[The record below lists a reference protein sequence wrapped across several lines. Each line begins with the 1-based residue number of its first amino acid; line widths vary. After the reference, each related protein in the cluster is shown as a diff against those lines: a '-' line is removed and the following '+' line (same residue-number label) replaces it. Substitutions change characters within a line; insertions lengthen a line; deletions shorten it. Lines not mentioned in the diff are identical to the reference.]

1 MSLTLQHKR
10 GTTAQNDAYT
20 GRPGEIT
27 VDTEL
32 NQLRLHDGVSP
43 GGHAAGTVGEGAG
56 DDASGSAGPGVLA
69 AGDPTLGY
77 YGFVP
82 ASELITGDAL
92 AAAIGLSAGT
102 SQFSDAGWF
111 KYSLDGRT
119 CFGAKRP
126 LRYNLSW
133 QHIYQAGAVYGTGD
147 YGLAPS
153 GGNRTQDAVV
163 RIDGVDY
170 RVRLFRG
177 ANVDPIG
184 SVSGYDIPVS
194 HGSEWNRVFYR
205 LHDGVHTNSSN
216 STASEGA
223 GVTGSWGSYSDA
235 DLHMHSSLGNGTYC
249 WTQESEGP
257 NRVRRGHYGVSHLRR
272 YTATTSI
279 TTRGWRPV
287 LEPVS

>member
-10 GTTAQNDAYT
+10 GTTAQNDTYT

-119 CFGAKRP
+119 CFGAKKP
-126 LRYNLSW
+126 LRHSLAWN
-133 QHIYQAGAVYGTGD
+133 HINAVNAVYGRT
-147 YGLAPS
+147 S
-153 GGNRTQDAVV
+153 GASV

-170 RVRLFRG
+170 VVRLMRG

-216 STASEGA
+216 TTASEGA

-257 NRVRRGHYGVSHLRR
+257 NRVYRGLNGVSHLYRF
-272 YTATTSI
+272 TATNTDTS
-279 TTRGWRPV
+279 RGWRPV